1 MALEKEIKDLSQRL
15 DTQAASIIPLEE
27 ESLFEVERLQALILK
42 NAEYLE
48 RYRKH
53 ELSLDSLNEKNQRL
67 E

>member
-48 RYRKH
+48 RYTKH